1 MPPRFGNGRNPYR
14 ALGDRAPPTFAGV
27 VNALRASSEMT
38 SPAVR
43 FALRARFLAA
53 CNTSSAISRVVRM
66 HQMLMHHTPD
76 VNGPVRQQERS
87 RSTFEQCAFETQPVG
102 NRRIERTQ
110 SSCAP
115 AWRWFVA

>member
-43 FALRARFLAA
+43 FSLRARSLAA

-66 HQMLMHHTPD
+66 HQMLMHHMPD
-76 VNGPVRQQERS
+76 VNGPVRRQERN
-87 RSTFEQCAFETQPVG
+87 RSEVARLLISAPLRG
-102 NRRIERTQ
+102 NLSAT
-110 SSCAP
+110 
-115 AWRWFVA
+115 